1 MKTAFVLGGGGSRG
15 GYEIGVCKALFQLGI
30 KPDMVFGTSVGA
42 IIGAIIA
49 QGDLPVAENLW
60 SRLTTDV
67 IFDFEVPE
75 EKPEEKPGKKA
86 KDKPE
91 RKFQNISD
99 KLEVIPE
106 TFDKLTERV
115 KQRFDSMDIAGMPV
129 EDATAY
135 LKEIIRNGGV
145 GNSGLKRLLKEHVK
159 EDVIRE
165 SSLAYGLVVT
175 EMPAINGKYLSL
187 KDIPRGQLI
196 DYIMASAS
204 CFPATQIYEIG
215 GHKFIDGAY
224 TDNMPVKMAIDHGA
238 TRIIA
243 VDLEAPGVIKKDVI
257 KKAEQMCDEFH
268 LLKPAVDLGNFLVF
282 DKRNAARIIDI
293 GYLETMRCF
302 GKYDGKKYTFIKG
315 VFNDEE
321 VSAADRLASFLR
333 IDPTVAYNRE
343 SFLTE
348 ILRRFN
354 ELADTSP
361 VIVEKLLNLLS
372 H

>member
-15 GYEIGVCKALFQLGI
+15 GYEIGVCKALFELGI

-42 IIGAIIA
+42 IIGAIVA

-60 SRLTTDV
+60 CRLTTDV
-67 IFDFEVPE
+67 IFDFE
-75 EKPEEKPGKKA
+75 EKPGKKA
-86 KDKPE
+86 KVKSK

-115 KQRFDSMDIAGMPV
+115 KQRFDSMDIAGMPA
-129 EDATAY
+129 EDAAAY
-135 LKEIIRNGGV
+135 LKEIMRNGGV
-145 GNSGLKRLLKEHVK
+145 GNSRLKRLLNEHVK
-159 EDVIRE
+159 EDVIRK

-175 EMPAINGKYLSL
+175 EMPAINGQYLSL
-187 KDIPRGQLI
+187 KDIPRGQLV

-215 GHKFIDGAY
+215 EHKFIDGAY
-224 TDNMPVKMAIDHGA
+224 TDNMPVKMAIDHEA
-238 TRIIA
+238 ARIIA

-257 KKAEQMCDEFH
+257 KMAEQMCDEFH

-282 DKRNAARIIDI
+282 DKNNAARIIDI
-293 GYLETMRCF
+293 GYLETMRRF

-315 VFNDEE
+315 VFNDDE

-333 IDPTVAYNRE
+333 INPSVAYNRE
-343 SFLTE
+343 SFLAE
-348 ILRRFN
+348 VLRRLN

-361 VIVEKLLNLLS
+361 AIIEKLLNLLS